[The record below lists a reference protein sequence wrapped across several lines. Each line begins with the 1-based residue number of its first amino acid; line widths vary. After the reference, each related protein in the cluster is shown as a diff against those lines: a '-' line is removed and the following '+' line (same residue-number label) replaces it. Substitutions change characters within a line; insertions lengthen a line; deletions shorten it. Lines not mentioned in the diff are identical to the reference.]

1 MWHFKIVRT
10 AVMALAGYGLIVYWF
25 VADRGPRIEISQALI
40 FGVLLAAVETVMLVQ
55 RLRNTNW
62 GGFSPLSRALGCLL
76 CLAIGGLWLYSAGRT
91 EADGARMVGA
101 TVTSCSTQQFG
112 RKTATSSCSL
122 ALDDGTTAASADGT
136 HPGDEGRRIDY
147 LPDEQRVVLPST
159 DRVTYLVLA
168 GAAWA
173 FALSG
178 LVAVLITVLRPPT
191 PSQQVVITRTRRM

>member
-10 AVMALAGYGLIVYWF
+10 AVMALVGYGLIVYWF

-91 EADGARMVGA
+91 EAGDQLLHAAVRPEDGYELVQPRV
-101 TVTSCSTQQFG
+101 
-112 RKTATSSCSL
+112 
-122 ALDDGTTAASADGT
+122 
-136 HPGDEGRRIDY
+136 GRRH
-147 LPDEQRVVLPST
+147 
-159 DRVTYLVLA
+159 DRGVRGRNA
-168 GAAWA
+168 
-173 FALSG
+173 SG
-178 LVAVLITVLRPPT
+178 
-191 PSQQVVITRTRRM
+191 